1 MNQTRAAEDFLS
13 PFLAEIT
20 QLRTPQ
26 RTGSAPVGIA
36 RAPGVIDVMGGIGED
51 GGTLLLTASAGV
63 SYGVA
68 VWPTAEKNVT
78 LHFHPPGG
86 MESRRRLLVSQ
97 DAASLAER
105 PAAGLVELCAKQS
118 ADWAAPSLLAIREA
132 LAAGAIRPPEAGLGL
147 LVRTDFPAEADLGRR
162 HVQAAATVDALCKLL
177 DAPIEPLRQ
186 ARICAEAVGQI
197 IGLTYLR
204 KAMTA
209 LCAPSNGAILQLCF
223 AQRTLCQA
231 LDLPE
236 GVVVKALLTRLERPT
251 TMQRLIETRRCS
263 EMGLRVILQIQEQEG
278 APAASE
284 RRYLS
289 AIPPAE
295 YVAKYR
301 DLVPSRITS
310 QAFVAKF
317 GQMRGLEDG
326 QVNARDVYKIRSRAE
341 HHIYEHQRVQEFV
354 AAITRARRT
363 EPVIALGAAGQ
374 LMYASHWSHSQRCG
388 IGGVES
394 DRLVSLIRRRGVAE
408 GLYGAKVTAGGDG
421 GELAVLMR
429 DDDRAHAALTQA
441 MREAEATSSRPVH
454 VYGGALP
461 GAQYFSTPTGGAVA
475 SAAGAV

>member
-1 MNQTRAAEDFLS
+1 MNHTRAAEDFLS
-13 PFLAEIT
+13 PFLAEIS
-20 QLRTPQ
+20 QLRKPQ
-26 RTGSAPVGIA
+26 RTAAAPIGIA
-36 RAPGVIDVMGGIGED
+36 RAPGVIDLMGGIGED

-68 VWPTAEKNVT
+68 AWTTSEKNIT

-86 MESRRRLLVSQ
+86 VEGRRRLVVPQ

-105 PAAGLVELCAKQS
+105 PAAALIELCGKQD
-118 ADWAAPSLLAIREA
+118 AEWAAPSLLALREA
-132 LAAGAIRPPEAGLGL
+132 LAAGAIRTPEAGLGI
-147 LVRTDFPAEADLGRR
+147 LVWTDFPAEADLGRC

-186 ARICAEAVGQI
+186 ARICAEAIGHI
-197 IGLTYLR
+197 TGLTYLR

-223 AQRTLCQA
+223 AQRTICQA

-236 GVVVKALLTRLERPT
+236 GVVVKALLTRLDRPT
-251 TMQRLIETRRCS
+251 TLKRLIETRTCS
-263 EMGLRVILQIQEQEG
+263 EMGLRVILQIQEEDG
-278 APAASE
+278 SPTASD
-284 RRYLS
+284 RRFLS
-289 AIPPAE
+289 AVTQSE

-301 DLVPSRITS
+301 DRVPQKIGSH
-310 QAFVAKF
+310 AFVAKF

-326 QVNARDVYKIRSRAE
+326 QVNAKDVFKIRSRAE

-363 EPVIALGAAGQ
+363 DPSVALGAAGQ

-394 DRLVSLIRRRGVAE
+394 DRLVCLIRGLGAAA
-408 GLYGAKVTAGGDG
+408 GLYGAKVTAGGEG

-429 DDDRAHAALTQA
+429 DDERAQAALCEA
-441 MREAEATSSRPVH
+441 MREAEAASSRPVH
-454 VYGGALP
+454 VYGGSLP
-461 GAQYFSTPTGGAVA
+461 GAQYFSAPTGGPVA